1 MAAKTSVSLR
11 EQLVGIEYSSRGGT
25 RAWMTGVLGVLGV
38 LGVGVLGVYGGEA
51 EIAVGM
57 HTITA

>member
-38 LGVGVLGVYGGEA
+38 LGVYGEET